1 MDLFEKIDRIAM
13 EAMPKEEFCAMWG
26 RTVEEEE
33 KHVLNIVHRQ
43 LERAGIRQRPVEKD
57 H

>member
-33 KHVLNIVHRQ
+33 KHVLDIVHRQ
-43 LERAGIRQRPVEKD
+43 LERAGIRQRPAEKD